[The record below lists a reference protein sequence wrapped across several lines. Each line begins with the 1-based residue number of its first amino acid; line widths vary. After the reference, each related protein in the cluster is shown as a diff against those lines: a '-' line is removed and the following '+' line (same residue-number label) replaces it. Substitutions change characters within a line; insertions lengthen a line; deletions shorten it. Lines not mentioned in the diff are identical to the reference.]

1 MLTRQ
6 KAVLYLLQGALR
18 PLSPIEFV
26 KLVFLL
32 RRETVLEKDPSFYDF
47 VPYKYG
53 PFSFSLYRELDS
65 LRQYGHVAAEKDR
78 ISLCNRTLE
87 LTKEKTRELPAKV
100 RNAVEFILGRY
111 GKLEQD
117 ALVRSVYRR
126 YPWFAL
132 NSELPER
139 RLASVKRPQKASL
152 AVYTAGYEGKSVDAF
167 FNDLMQRGLRAVVDV
182 RSNPISRKYGFA
194 GARFAEICNKVGF
207 RYHHLPSLGIPSA
220 ARADLG
226 SFDSYQLLLTRY
238 EQVML
243 PKHSTDL
250 EEVGTLMLQQP
261 SVLVCFERDA
271 NFCHRSRLAMAVANG
286 IRLDVVH
293 L

>member
-1 MLTRQ
+1 M
-6 KAVLYLLQGALR
+6 
-18 PLSPIEFV
+18 

-65 LRQYGHVAAEKDR
+65 LRQYGYVTSEKDR
-78 ISLCNRTLE
+78 ISLCNRNLE

-139 RLASVKRPQKASL
+139 RLASVKRPKKASL
-152 AVYTAGYEGKSVDAF
+152 AVYTAGYEGRSVDAF

-182 RSNPISRKYGFA
+182 RSNPISRKYGFG
-194 GARFAEICNKVGF
+194 GARFAELCNKVGF
-207 RYHHLPSLGIPSA
+207 QYHHLPSLGIPST
-220 ARADLG
+220 ARAGLG
-226 SFDSYQLLLTRY
+226 SFDSYQLLLTQY

-243 PKHSTDL
+243 PERSTDL

-271 NFCHRSRLAMAVANG
+271 SFCHRSRLAGAVANAIG
-286 IRLDVVH
+286 LDVVH